1 VHLTTLLIS
10 PYFYN
15 RLSVEGTRDVIH
27 VYLDEKDPIVLEAY
41 IHFLYTGTLPTSPDE
56 QDKTPATVREEI
68 ELLSLLHR
76 FADKIRHAEFFNAT
90 LDGII
95 DISRIKDEETR
106 LHCLPDPAKISH
118 LPWDSKTMRCFID
131 LYAHFMDPENPVLD
145 RPENQ
150 KFMREVLKTSML
162 RFIELNA
169 HFMDPENPVLDR
181 PECQQYMRDALKA
194 LRRMAQ
200 VNSRHGGLR
209 GPELKSSD
217 YYEEGV
223 GSDEGDEEWLAR

>member
-1 VHLTTLLIS
+1 MHLTTLLIS

-27 VYLDEKDPIVLEAY
+27 VYLDEKDPFVLEAY

-76 FADKIRHAEFFNAT
+76 FADKIKHAEFYNAT

-95 DISRIKDEETR
+95 DISRVKDEETG
-106 LHCLPDPAKISH
+106 LHCLPEPSKISY
-118 LPWDSKTMRCFID
+118 LPSHSKTIRCFID
-131 LYAHFMDPENPVLD
+131 LYAHFMDPEDPVLD

-150 KFMREVLKTSML
+150 QFMREVLKASMR
-162 RFIELNA
+162 RFIDPNA
-169 HFMDPENPVLDR
+169 QFMDPENAVFDR
-181 PECQQYMRDALKA
+181 PECQQFMREALKA
-194 LRRMAQ
+194 FRRMAQ
-200 VNSRHGGLR
+200 VNSKHGGLHEH
-209 GPELKSSD
+209 ELKNSD

-223 GSDEGDEEWLAR
+223 GSDDGDEEWLAR